1 MQPVTRAHAQ
11 ATRKLTPTF
20 TQIYSYAIPE
30 CQVVLYQHTTAL
42 LSVFAVLQPWAG
54 SEGRVLLLKLECSR
68 HRQCRPEGGQDW

>member
-54 SEGRVLLLKLECSR
+54 SEGRVVASATNEQPTLQRKAATLK
-68 HRQCRPEGGQDW
+68 